1 MLMLCFEWWA
11 MELLAIFSGLIGVGD
26 LAAQVVIIQFVTLIF
41 MLPLGISFSSSAL
54 VGSYLGELK
63 IKLAK
68 RFALFTI
75 ALNILITTLIVILV
89 YFGPR

>member
-1 MLMLCFEWWA
+1 
-11 MELLAIFSGLIGVGD
+11 
-26 LAAQVVIIQFVTLIF
+26 